1 MCELPDHDE
10 SREESGDERGF
21 LGATELDLVQNER
34 HNGLLG
40 STGTQEGTHTSGSGR
55 RLSTK
60 GQRARWPGRQSR
72 GWGGDVSEAELCGDV
87 SEAELCRDVGGA
99 RNSGFCF

>member
-1 MCELPDHDE
+1 MCEPPDHDE

-55 RLSTK
+55 RLSTE
-60 GQRARWPGRQSR
+60 GQRAAGLAGRAGAGAETCLRPSCAETWGELGTRASASR
-72 GWGGDVSEAELCGDV
+72 L
-87 SEAELCRDVGGA
+87 
-99 RNSGFCF
+99 F